1 MTSAATVVTGTE
13 IGRRLAAAGL
23 PVSESQAAQLAQ
35 FVELLLRWNRVH
47 NLTGIRGVDEILDRH
62 LVESLALGPHLHG
75 ERIADVGSGGGLPGM
90 PLAITEPARRFT
102 LIESRVKRVA
112 FLRHA
117 AAELGLS
124 NTSVAHGRAE
134 HLHLDQ
140 PFDTVLTRALAPPKE
155 LLEICRPLLAPGSAL
170 LMLTAPHLGEQF
182 RGLAPDF
189 AWRDLSQQ
197 GPRTGLKLKSSI
209 VLMERIDV

>member
-1 MTSAATVVTGTE
+1 MTSAATVITGQE

-23 PVSESQAAQLAQ
+23 PVSESHATQLAQ

-62 LVESLALGPHLHG
+62 LVESLALRAHLHG

-90 PLAITEPARRFT
+90 PLAITEPTRRFT
-102 LIESRVKRVA
+102 LIESRSKRCA
-112 FLRHA
+112 FLRHV
-117 AAELGLS
+117 AAELGLG

-140 PFDTVLTRALAPPKE
+140 PFDTVLTRAVAPPKE
-155 LLEICRPLLAPGSAL
+155 LLEICRPLLAPGSVL
-170 LMLTAPHLGEQF
+170 LMLTAPHLGEEF

-189 AWRDLSQQ
+189 SWREL
-197 GPRTGLKLKSSI
+197 PRTGLRLKSSI
-209 VLMERIDV
+209 VLLERVDV